1 MVYGNPILRDIAVS
15 EGKLRVAVVGLGKMG
30 LVHSSVLNVLP
41 RVQLVA
47 VCEKNGM
54 IRKFA
59 KKLFSG
65 VEVLDD
71 VGKLSAFD
79 LDAVYVTTPILSHFQ
94 VVKTVL
100 SDEVASNVFVE
111 KTLCQRYEESRL
123 LCDLARNIGG
133 VNMVG
138 YLRRFYVTFGK
149 ARSLLSERAIGDPLS
164 FRAYAYSSDFYGT
177 KELASRGGVLRDLG
191 CYAIDLALWFFKD
204 VRVDSRTSA
213 GPSQQ
218 VSNEM
223 VSFEFLGDHGLAGHF
238 DISWFVPN
246 YRMPEIGFLVKGTEG
261 EVLVSDDKVELKP
274 ESGDSVVWYRH
285 NLSDGVPFCLGLPEY
300 YREDSHFIDCIL
312 KKETASP
319 DFSAASDVDRVICQ
333 VEENGGGNNQQA

>member
-1 MVYGNPILRDIAVS
+1 VVYGNPILRDIVVS
-15 EGKLRVAVVGLGKMG
+15 KGKLRVAVVGLGKMG
-30 LVHSSVLNVLP
+30 LVHSSILNVLP

-54 IRKFA
+54 IRKFS

-65 VEVLDD
+65 VEVVDD
-71 VGKLSAFD
+71 AGKLSAFD
-79 LDAVYVTTPILSHFQ
+79 LDAVYVTTPIPSHFSI
-94 VVKTVL
+94 VKTVL
-100 SDEVASNVFVE
+100 SDEIVSNVFVE
-111 KTLCQRYEESRL
+111 KTLCQTYEESKL
-123 LCDLARNIGG
+123 LCDLVRNNGG

-164 FRAYAYSSDFYGT
+164 FRAYAYSSDFYRT
-177 KELASRGGVLRDLG
+177 QELASRGGVLRDLG

-213 GPSQQ
+213 RPSQQ

-223 VSFEFLGDHGLAGHF
+223 VSFGSLGDNGLAGHF
-238 DISWFVPN
+238 DISWSVPN

-261 EVLVSDDKVELKP
+261 EVLVNDDKVELKP
-274 ESGDSVVWYRH
+274 KVGDSVVWYRH
-285 NLSDGVPFCLGLPEY
+285 DLSDGVPFCLGLPEY
-300 YREDSHFIDCIL
+300 YREDSHFINSIL
-312 KKETASP
+312 NRETANP
-319 DFSAASDVDRVICQ
+319 DFSVASDVDRVICE
-333 VEENGGGNNQQA
+333 VEENGGGNNHKE